1 MNQHI
6 QLVRNHSNLKQYKF
20 CIARSKFEFIRKM
33 FKDKKEYIVG
43 KTLAKIVKLKAKIEK
58 NFRKTELRM
67 KNDGSNF

>member
-1 MNQHI
+1 
-6 QLVRNHSNLKQYKF
+6 
-20 CIARSKFEFIRKM
+20 M

-58 NFRKTELRM
+58 NCRKTELMM

>member
-1 MNQHI
+1 
-6 QLVRNHSNLKQYKF
+6 
-20 CIARSKFEFIRKM
+20 M

-67 KNDGSNF
+67 KNDGSNFWSVANWNWKAKNEKDWILKKIKK